1 MTINI
6 PRDLSTLYANTFKG
20 CNKIKN
26 VTYSAARC
34 STDGKV
40 FADIEEF
47 THLSFTEGVEWI
59 PSHMFENCKYLTGI
73 VIPNSV
79 KHIREFAF
87 AGCSGIV
94 DVLFGNDIAIIDS
107 CAFSGCSSL
116 EMVNL
121 APAIERIGAEAF
133 RDCESLSRL
142 IIVPSGDCQ
151 IGNRAFVGCSSLPNV
166 TLGANISE
174 IGDFAFAST
183 AIESFELPQNT
194 TTIGAAILA
203 DNSKLTSLTV
213 NSGNTHFDSRDE
225 CNAIIRT
232 ADNTLVAG
240 SNVAVIPESV
250 TSIADFA
257 FNAACDMDSIV
268 VPNSVKSIG
277 NEAFSSCE
285 NLEKITLGNSVQTIG
300 MGAFWGCGKLSD
312 LISKNDTPPTFSSS
326 SIFDST
332 AFMKC
337 KVYVSNE
344 AYDAYRNAPLWKN
357 FLRMVAVDFS
367 GIENVT
373 VSDAVEVARYDI
385 YGRQLTQPT
394 QGINIVKMS
403 DGSVKKES
411 VKR

>member
-1 MTINI
+1 
-6 PRDLSTLYANTFKG
+6 
-20 CNKIKN
+20 
-26 VTYSAARC
+26 
-34 STDGKV
+34 
-40 FADIEEF
+40 
-47 THLSFTEGVEWI
+47 
-59 PSHMFENCKYLTGI
+59 
-73 VIPNSV
+73 
-79 KHIREFAF
+79 
-87 AGCSGIV
+87 
-94 DVLFGNDIAIIDS
+94 
-107 CAFSGCSSL
+107 
-116 EMVNL
+116 MVNL

-133 RDCESLSRL
+133 NGCESLSRL

-183 AIESFELPQNT
+183 SIESFELPQNT
-194 TTIGAAILA
+194 ATIGAAILA

-240 SNVAVIPESV
+240 SNVAIIPESV

-277 NEAFSSCE
+277 NEAFSSCD

-326 SIFDST
+326 SIFDNT

-344 AYDAYRNAPLWKN
+344 AYEAYRNATLWKN

-367 GIENVT
+367 GIEHVT